1 MSSILHVKLE
11 MVVIQAWQKNIMS
24 LSSKRTS
31 VDDIGL
37 QIIWAE
43 IKIIRQDYFKSICSE
58 IDLT

>member
-11 MVVIQAWQKNIMS
+11 MLVIQAWQKNIMS

-37 QIIWAE
+37 L
-43 IKIIRQDYFKSICSE
+43 DY
-58 IDLT
+58 LG